1 MRFPLASSTKVLHQG
16 GYRVSN
22 KHTPR
27 CFLVRLS
34 SISLLCFGLAD
45 GGSARAPSR
54 SNLFKAQALL
64 ISLAGCTQA
73 FVPVILLIGV
83 AITEA
88 PMKYTCKAATKL
100 SLALAVGLAFAIS
113 LSAQQQEGPQ
123 TDAPPPVAPKP
134 APAPAQAGSGEKVI
148 VPAGTR
154 VGVVVQNGI
163 STRSAKPGDSVYL
176 QTSFPITIGNRI
188 VIPVGSYLR
197 GELVESKRP
206 GRVKGRGEF
215 RMRLNTLILP
225 TGYTVDLNAAPR
237 SADSGGK
244 ETMDSEGKITGGSDK
259 GKDVGTVAETT
270 ATGAGIG
277 AIAGHGKGAGIGAGI
292 GAVAGLAAVLLTR
305 GPEAEL
311 PRGSTMDIV
320 LDHDLSL
327 DGSQIQFNN
336 LGQFQPVIQ
345 SPVRPQQ
352 PEP

>member
-1 MRFPLASSTKVLHQG
+1 MK
-16 GYRVSN
+16 Y
-22 KHTPR
+22 PR
-27 CFLVRLS
+27 EAISKLFL
-34 SISLLCFGLAD
+34 GLA
-45 GGSARAPSR
+45 A
-54 SNLFKAQALL
+54 ALL
-64 ISLAGCTQA
+64 L
-73 FVPVILLIGV
+73 
-83 AITEA
+83 
-88 PMKYTCKAATKL
+88 
-100 SLALAVGLAFAIS
+100 AIS

-123 TDAPPPVAPKP
+123 TEAPPPVATKP
-134 APAPAQAGSGEKVI
+134 APAPHAGLGEKVI

-154 VGVVVQNGI
+154 VGVVLQNGI

-176 QTSFPITIGNRI
+176 QTDFPVLIGNRI

-197 GELVESKRP
+197 GELLESKRP

-244 ETMDSEGKITGGSDK
+244 ETMDEEGKVTGGSDK

-277 AIAGHGKGAGIGAGI
+277 AIAGRAKGAGIGAGI
-292 GAVAGLAAVLLTR
+292 GAAVGLAAVLLTR

-320 LDHDLSL
+320 LERQLVL
-327 DGSQIQFNN
+327 DGSQIQFTNV
-336 LGQFQPVIQ
+336 GQAPPVI
-345 SPVRPQQ
+345 PPPARP
-352 PEP
+352 